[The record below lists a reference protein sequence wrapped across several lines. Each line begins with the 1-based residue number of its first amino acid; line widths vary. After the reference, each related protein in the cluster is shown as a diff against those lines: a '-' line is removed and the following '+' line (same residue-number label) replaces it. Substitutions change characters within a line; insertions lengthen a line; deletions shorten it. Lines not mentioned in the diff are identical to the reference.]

1 MTKIRQ
7 SLEKL
12 EGPGQIRLADGKSV
26 PVRFALVVFRMVDD
40 DADTG
45 HLPEPLQVRGA
56 IETAASAGA
65 LNLAGQS
72 FTLKTNDN
80 RCLAAVAITGDPAT
94 RQWEIGAAGH
104 TGLEPC

>member
-45 HLPEPLQVRGA
+45 QLPDPVGFSR
-56 IETAASAGA
+56 A
-65 LNLAGQS
+65 L
-72 FTLKTNDN
+72 
-80 RCLAAVAITGDPAT
+80 GDVMLH
-94 RQWEIGAAGH
+94 GV
-104 TGLEPC
+104 